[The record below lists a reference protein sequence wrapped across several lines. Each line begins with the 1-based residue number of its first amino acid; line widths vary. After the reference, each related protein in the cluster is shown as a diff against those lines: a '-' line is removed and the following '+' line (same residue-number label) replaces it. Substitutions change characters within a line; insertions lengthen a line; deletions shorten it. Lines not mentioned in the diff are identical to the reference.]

1 MPGEPT
7 ILSTRDGYDR
17 WSEVYDSEINP
28 LIVLEE
34 PIVDR
39 LLGSIAGLAVADIG
53 CGTGRHA
60 LRLAAAG
67 ARVTG
72 VDFSRGML
80 DKARA
85 KPGADRVTFVE
96 HDLARPLPLPDRS
109 FDRVLCALVVDHVAD
124 LPGLFTQLARI
135 CKPGGR
141 IIVTCMHPAM
151 MLKGVQAR
159 FTDPG
164 TGQETRPRSVP
175 NQISDYLTAA
185 ISAGLTLDHIS
196 EHITDETLVAKAP
209 RAEKHRDWPMLLAMR
224 FTP

>member
-60 LRLAAAG
+60 LRLAGAG
-67 ARVTG
+67 ARITG

-85 KPGADRVTFVE
+85 KPGADRVTFIE

-124 LPGLFTQLARI
+124 LAGLFAQLARI
-135 CKPGGR
+135 CKPDGR
-141 IIVTCMHPAM
+141 IIITCMHPAM

-159 FTDPG
+159 FTDPD
-164 TGQETRPRSVP
+164 TGQETRPKSVP

-185 ISAGLTLDHIS
+185 ISAGLRLDYIS
-196 EHITDETLVAKAP
+196 EHITDEALIAKAP